1 MNKIRAIWSSRLS
14 YSQAIITPIHK
25 CNASGSALPDG
36 CPTVKLCFRRVF
48 IASPAGRKRFNVLGA
63 VNAITQEVIT
73 VTNESYINAQ
83 SICQMLLKLHAL
95 GLNVP
100 ITVVLDNARYQK
112 CQVVFG
118 LAKALDIELLY
129 LPSYSPHLNLIER
142 LWKFVRNQCLYSK
155 YYAEFDDF
163 KQAIDTCLQQANTTH
178 KKSLET
184 LLSLNFQSFKNVH
197 LLDV

>member
-1 MNKIRAIWSSRLS
+1 MDAAHFVHRAYLGFLW
-14 YSQAIITPIHK
+14 
-25 CNASGSALPDG
+25 
-36 CPTVKLCFRRVF
+36 CFRRVF